1 MSDIEKLEKKEAN
14 SNIIELQ
21 IRLIQENEKYNST
34 VCSIGYIS
42 MLAILSYTR
51 KYISTRCMPVIL
63 LLFGISV
70 FIFVISVFIFVIF
83 EIIKTFRI
91 NIIAEKQ
98 FINYQ
103 KFLEGKITTAQL
115 ITENNNS
122 WHNTWTW
129 FSTKCQ
135 SILFMI
141 SALSG
146 FVSGAILAIQ
156 IFCVFT
162 QK

>member
-1 MSDIEKLEKKEAN
+1 MSNIEKLEKKEAN

-51 KYISTRCMPVIL
+51 EYISTRCMPVIL
-63 LLFGISV
+63 LLFG
-70 FIFVISVFIFVIF
+70 ISVFIFVIF

-103 KFLEGKITTAQL
+103 KFSEGKITTEQL
-115 ITENNNS
+115 KKENNDS
-122 WHNTWTW
+122 WYNTWTW
-129 FSTKCQ
+129 FSKHCQ
-135 SILFMI
+135 IPLFMI
-141 SALSG
+141 SVLSG
-146 FVSGAILAIQ
+146 FVSGGILAIQ
-156 IFCVFT
+156 IFCAFT

>member
-21 IRLIQENEKYNST
+21 IRLIQENKKYNST

-51 KYISTRCMPVIL
+51 EYISTRCMPVIL
-63 LLFGISV
+63 LLFG
-70 FIFVISVFIFVIF
+70 ISVFIFVIF

-156 IFCVFT
+156 IFCAFT

>member
-1 MSDIEKLEKKEAN
+1 MNDIEKLEKINEAN
-14 SNIIELQ
+14 SNIIKLQ
-21 IRLIQENEKYNST
+21 ISLIQENQKYNST

-51 KYISTRCMPVIL
+51 EYISPKCMLAIL

-70 FIFVISVFIFVIF
+70 FIFVVF
-83 EIIKTFRI
+83 EIIKTFRTNCI
-91 NIIAEKQ
+91 VKKQ

-103 KFLEGKITTAQL
+103 KFSEGNITKAQL

-122 WHNTWTW
+122 WHNTWMW
-129 FSTKCQ
+129 FSPKRQ
-135 SILFMI
+135 IILFTI
-141 SALSG
+141 SALLGFSSG
-146 FVSGAILAIQ
+146 IILAIQ
-156 IFCVFT
+156 IFCAFI